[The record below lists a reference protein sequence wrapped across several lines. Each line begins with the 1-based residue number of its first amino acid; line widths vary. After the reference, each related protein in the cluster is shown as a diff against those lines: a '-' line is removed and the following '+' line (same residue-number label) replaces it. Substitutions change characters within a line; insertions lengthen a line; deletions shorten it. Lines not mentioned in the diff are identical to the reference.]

1 MSKKQLKLPI
11 SVCILVKNEESNL
24 INSLPAL
31 SIFKEVLV
39 YDSGSTDKSLEICE
53 QFGAKV
59 ISGEWLGFS
68 ESRKKLFS
76 EASQPWIFWLDADEV
91 LTSELASELKSVFS
105 SEIKCQGFEINRMV
119 FFLGKKIRHGEW
131 FPDWNLRIFRADSWR
146 MDDRD
151 VHESVN
157 LRGSRLRLSG
167 LLEHYSY
174 QDWNDRAQRM
184 EHYSNLWAQMKQEQG
199 SKTFS
204 GEGSIRALWRF
215 FRAYILKFGFLDGLI
230 GFKIAISVA
239 SEVALKYKKLHQ
251 LGPR

>member
-1 MSKKQLKLPI
+1 MSEKQLKLPI

-68 ESRKKLFS
+68 ESRKKLFA
-76 EASQPWIFWLDADEV
+76 EASQPWTFWLDADEV
-91 LTSELASELKSVFS
+91 LTTELASELNTIFS
-105 SEIKCQGFEINRMV
+105 NEIKCQGFEINRLV
-119 FFLGKKIRHGEW
+119 CFYGSWIRHGEW
-131 FPDWNLRIFRADSWR
+131 FPDWNLRIFRSDSWR

-157 LRGSRLRLSG
+157 LRGSSVRLSG

>member
-1 MSKKQLKLPI
+1 MSEKQLKLPI

-91 LTSELASELKSVFS
+91 LTSELASELKFVFS

-146 MDDRD
+146 MDDRF

-157 LRGSRLRLSG
+157 LHGSSVRLRG

-174 QDWNDRAQRM
+174 QDWNDRLQRM

-204 GEGSIRALWRF
+204 GEGSIRAVWRF

-239 SEVALKYKKLHQ
+239 SEVSLKYKKLHQ

>member
-1 MSKKQLKLPI
+1 MSEKQLKLPI
-11 SVCILVKNEESNL
+11 SVSILVKNEESNL

-68 ESRKKLFS
+68 ESRKKVFS

-157 LRGSRLRLSG
+157 LRGSSVRLSG